1 MAGKKYR
8 YNTKTL
14 SYERIEPTLG
24 SRLLNLTTF
33 VITGGVFAV
42 FFVVLTY
49 MFFDSPKEKM
59 LKRENQQLALQ
70 YEVLDKKLDQ
80 VESVLQD
87 IQYRD
92 DNIYRVVFESEPIPY
107 NVRKAGFGGVNRYK
121 HLEGFDNSEL
131 VVRTSKKLDQIT
143 KQVYIQSKS
152 FDEVFELATNK
163 EKMLASIPS
172 IQPVSNKD
180 LKKAAGGYGMR
191 IHPILKIR
199 KMHFGM
205 DFTASTGTEVYATGD
220 AVVVAVRTAKRGYGN
235 HIVLDHG
242 FGYETI
248 YAHLSDFNVQEGQTV
263 KRGDVIGF
271 VGNTGFSSGPHLHYE
286 VVKNGEKLN
295 PINYYFNDLSPEEYD
310 NLIDISSS
318 ASQSFD

>member
-14 SYERIEPTLG
+14 SYERIEPTFK
-24 SRLLNLTTF
+24 SRMLNLLSF

-42 FFVVLTY
+42 FFVILTY
-49 MFFDSPKEKM
+49 LFFDSPKEKM
-59 LKRENQQLALQ
+59 LKRENEQLALQ
-70 YEVLDKKLDQ
+70 YEVLNKKLDQ
-80 VESVLQD
+80 VESVLKD
-87 IQYRD
+87 VQYRD
-92 DNIYRVVFESEPIPY
+92 DNIYRVVFEAEPIPY
-107 NVRKAGFGGVNRYK
+107 NVRKAGFGGVNRYQ
-121 HLEGFDNSEL
+121 HLEGYDNSEL
-131 VVRTSKKLDQIT
+131 VIRTTKKLDQLT
-143 KQVYIQSKS
+143 KQLYIQSKS
-152 FDEVFELATNK
+152 FDKVYELATNK
-163 EKMLASIPS
+163 EKMLSSIPS

-205 DFTASTGTEVYATGD
+205 DFTANTSTEIYATGD
-220 AVVVAVRTAKRGYGN
+220 AVVKEIKRSKRGYGN
-235 HIVLDHG
+235 HIILDHG
-242 FGYETI
+242 FGYETL
-248 YAHLSDFNVQEGQTV
+248 YAHLSDFNVREGQKV

-286 VVKNGEKLN
+286 VIKNGEKLN

-310 NLIDISSS
+310 RLIDISAS

>member
-248 YAHLSDFNVQEGQTV
+248 YAHLSDFNVREGQTV

>member
-14 SYERIEPTLG
+14 SYERIEPTLK
-24 SRLLNLTTF
+24 SRILNTF
-33 VITGGVFAV
+33 SFILTGGVFAF
-42 FFVVLTY
+42 FFVLATY
-49 MFFDSPKEKM
+49 LFFDSPKEKM

-80 VESVLQD
+80 VEAVLQD

-107 NVRKAGFGGVNRYK
+107 NVRRAGFGGLNRYE
-121 HLEGFDNSEL
+121 HLEGYGNSDL
-131 VVRTSKKLDQIT
+131 VIRTTEKLDQLT
-143 KQVYIQSKS
+143 KQLYIQSKS
-152 FDEVFELATNK
+152 FDDVFNLATNK
-163 EKMLASIPS
+163 EKMLRSIPS

-191 IHPILKIR
+191 IHPILKIP

-220 AVVVAVRTAKRGYGN
+220 AIVKEVRDSKRGYGN

-242 FGYETI
+242 FGYETV
-248 YAHLSDFNVQEGQTV
+248 YAHLSDFNVREGQVV

-286 VVKNGEKLN
+286 ISKNGEKLN
-295 PINYYFNDLSPEEYD
+295 PINFYFNDLSPEEYD
-310 NLIDISSS
+310 RLIDISAS

>member
-14 SYERIEPTLG
+14 SYERIEPTFR
-24 SRLLNLTTF
+24 SRLLNLLSF

-42 FFVVLTY
+42 FFVILTY
-49 MFFDSPKEKM
+49 LFFDSPKEKM
-59 LKRENQQLALQ
+59 LKRENEQLALQ
-70 YEVLDKKLDQ
+70 YEVLNKKLDQ
-80 VESVLQD
+80 VESVLKD
-87 IQYRD
+87 VQYRD
-92 DNIYRVVFESEPIPY
+92 DNIYRVVFEAEPIPF
-107 NVRKAGFGGVNRYK
+107 NVRKAGFGGVNRYQ
-121 HLEGFDNSEL
+121 HLEGYDNSEL
-131 VVRTSKKLDQIT
+131 VIRTTKKLDQLT
-143 KQVYIQSKS
+143 KQLYIQSKS
-152 FDEVFELATNK
+152 FDKVYELATNK
-163 EKMLASIPS
+163 EKMLSSIPS
-172 IQPVSNKD
+172 IQPVSNMD

-205 DFTASTGTEVYATGD
+205 DFTANTGTEVYATGD
-220 AVVVAVRTAKRGYGN
+220 AVIKEIKQSKRGYGN
-235 HIVLDHG
+235 HIILDHG
-242 FGYETI
+242 FGYETL
-248 YAHLSDFNVQEGQTV
+248 YAHLSDFQVREGQKV

-286 VVKNGEKLN
+286 VMKNGQKLN

-310 NLIDISSS
+310 RLIDISAS

>member
-8 YNTKTL
+8 YNVKSL
-14 SYERIEPTLG
+14 SYERIEPTIR
-24 SRLLNLTTF
+24 SRMLSLLSF
-33 VITGGVFAV
+33 AITGGVFAV
-42 FFVVLTY
+42 FFIVLTY
-49 MFFDSPKEKM
+49 LFFDSPKEKM

-92 DNIYRVVFESEPIPY
+92 DNIYRVVFEAEPIPS

-121 HLEGFDNSEL
+121 HLDGFKNSDL
-131 VVRTSKKLDQIT
+131 VTKTTEKLDQIT
-143 KQVYIQSKS
+143 KQIYIQSKS
-152 FDEVFELATNK
+152 FDEVFELAANK

-180 LKKAAGGYGMR
+180 LRKAAGGYGMR
-191 IHPILKIR
+191 IHPILKIP

-205 DFTASTGTEVYATGD
+205 DFTANTGTEVYATGD
-220 AVVVAVRTAKRGYGN
+220 AIVKEVRSSKRGFGN
-235 HIVLDHG
+235 HVILDHG

-248 YAHLSDFNVQEGQTV
+248 YAHLSDFNVREGQTL

-286 VVKNGEKLN
+286 VVKNGDKLN
-295 PINYYFNDLSPEEYD
+295 PINYYFNDLSPEEFD
-310 NLIDISSS
+310 KLIDISAS

>member
-152 FDEVFELATNK
+152 FDEVFELAINK

-220 AVVVAVRTAKRGYGN
+220 AIVVAVRTAKRGYGN

-248 YAHLSDFNVQEGQTV
+248 YAHLSDFNVREGQTV